1 MWGLSKEICCLK
13 LPKRW
18 TSFTYCLSKCILR
31 FPTVREDNTV
41 LNNINEIW
49 KDVLGFEGRYM
60 VSNLGNVKSI
70 VTNHGKPQDKEI
82 VKRIRSDTCNYYY
95 VQLSRNGK
103 STHKAVHRLVAEC
116 FIDNPENKPIV
127 NHIDGNKHN
136 NAADNLEWCTYSE
149 NLEHAFSIG
158 LRSVEDCRNRM
169 IGKTFGKK
177 TSQYRYVCF
186 DKSRNR
192 WKVSIKTYGK
202 TVYQKRHKTE
212 LEAAIDA
219 NAALDRLGLSNY
231 PKNIIV

>member
-1 MWGLSKEICCLK
+1 M
-13 LPKRW
+13 
-18 TSFTYCLSKCILR
+18 
-31 FPTVREDNTV
+31 

-95 VQLSRNGK
+95 VQFSCKGK
-103 STHKAVHRLVAEC
+103 ATHRAVHRLVAEC
-116 FIDNPENKPIV
+116 FVDNPENKPIV
-127 NHIDGNKHN
+127 NHLDGNKHN
-136 NAADNLEWCTYSE
+136 NAADNLEWCTQSE
-149 NLEHAFSIG
+149 NLKHAVSIG
-158 LRSVEDCRNRM
+158 LISVEDCRDRM

-177 TSQYRYVCF
+177 ASQYKYVYS
-186 DKSRNR
+186 DKSRDC
-192 WKVSIKTYGK
+192 WKVSIKTNGK

-219 NAALDRLGLSNY
+219 NEALDRLGLSNY

>member
-1 MWGLSKEICCLK
+1 M
-13 LPKRW
+13 
-18 TSFTYCLSKCILR
+18 
-31 FPTVREDNTV
+31 

-49 KDVLGFEGRYM
+49 KDALGFEGRYM

-95 VQLSRNGK
+95 VQFSRKGK
-103 STHKAVHRLVAEC
+103 TKRKAVHRLVAEC
-116 FIDNPENKPIV
+116 FVDNPENKPMV
-127 NHIDGNKHN
+127 NHLDGNKHN
-136 NAADNLEWCTYSE
+136 NAADNLEWCTSSE
-149 NLEHAFSIG
+149 NLKHAVSIG
-158 LRSVEDCRNRM
+158 LISVEACRDRM

-177 TSQYRYVCF
+177 ASQYRYVHS
-186 DKSRNR
+186 DKTRDC
-192 WKVSIKTYGK
+192 WKVSIKTNGK
-202 TVYQKRHKTE
+202 IVYQKRHKTE